1 MKSSYDSTTSLSIT
15 EAFTAQ
21 SSRRRACARFT
32 MPIPVITAVPLVSA
46 SPSRMRSLSG
56 VMPHAFIASAA
67 GTTSPRNETSDSP
80 ISASAICASCTKS
93 PLAPTLPWRGTSGYI
108 SLLRKS
114 ARIRTTSGCTPD
126 LALRKVCRRASMAAR
141 TQMSG
146 SVSPAPQL
154 CERMML
160 YCRLFRSASPIRY
173 CAMGP
178 KPVLMPYI
186 TFPCSKSSRKR

>member
-1 MKSSYDSTTSLSIT
+1 MKSSYDSTISLSIT
-15 EAFTAQ
+15 DAFTAHP
-21 SSRRRACARFT
+21 SRRRAWARFT
-32 MPIPVITAVPLVSA
+32 SPMPVITAVPFVSA
-46 SPSRMRSLSG
+46 SPSRMRSLRG
-56 VMPHAFIASAA
+56 AMPHAAIASVA
-67 GTTSPRNETSDSP
+67 GTVSPRNETSASP
-80 ISASAICASCTKS
+80 ISASAMCASCTRS

-114 ARIRTTSGCTPD
+114 ASIRTTSGCTPD
-126 LALRKVCRRASMAAR
+126 LALRNVCSRASIAAR

-160 YCRLFRSASPIRY
+160 YWRLFRSASPIRY

-178 KPVLMPYI
+178 NPVLMP
-186 TFPCSKSSRKR
+186 